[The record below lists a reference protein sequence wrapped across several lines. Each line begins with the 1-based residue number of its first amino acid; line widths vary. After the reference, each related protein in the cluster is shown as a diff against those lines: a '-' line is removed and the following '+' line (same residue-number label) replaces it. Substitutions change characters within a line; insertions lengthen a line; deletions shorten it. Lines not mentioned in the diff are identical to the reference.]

1 MTPITSANPT
11 NAAAASAAT
20 SSAAT
25 TKRASLA
32 NNFETFLTLLTAQL
46 KNQDPLSPLDSKDF
60 TNQLVQFSG
69 VEQQLKT
76 NDLLS
81 SLTESTK
88 LSAGAT
94 AVAYLGK
101 EATANSAIATIPAG
115 GNATWNYEIPRAAE
129 AVSLRV
135 LDSSGRVIAIASGE
149 TTRGEKAF
157 QWDGKDQSGRAVT
170 AGTYRLEINAKGAD
184 DQPII
189 GSVSRRGI
197 ISAVDLSGATPS
209 VTIAGASVPLSSI
222 TKIGL
227 QS

>member
-1 MTPITSANPT
+1 MPTITSSNS
-11 NAAAASAAT
+11 AAATKTAAST
-20 SSAAT
+20 S
-25 TKRASLA
+25 RASLT

-81 SLTESTK
+81 SLTENTK

-101 EATANSAIATIPAG
+101 EATASTSVATIPAG
-115 GNATWNYEIPRAAE
+115 GNATWNYEIPRAAQS
-129 AVSLRV
+129 VSLRV
-135 LDSSGRVIAIASGE
+135 LDSSGRVVATATGE
-149 TTRGEKAF
+149 ITRGEKAF
-157 QWDGKDQSGRAVT
+157 QWDGKDQSGRPVG
-170 AGTYRLEINAKGAD
+170 AGTYRLEINATGAD
-184 DQPII
+184 GQNIP
-189 GSVSRRGI
+189 GSISRRGI
-197 ISAVDLSGATPS
+197 ISAVDLSGSTPS

-222 TKIGL
+222 IKIGL

>member
-1 MTPITSANPT
+1 MPTITSATPT
-11 NAAAASAAT
+11 NVAAASAAT
-20 SSAAT
+20 AGTA
-25 TKRASLA
+25 KRASLA

-46 KNQDPLSPLDSKDF
+46 KNQDPLSPMDSKDF

-76 NDLLS
+76 NDLLK
-81 SLTESTK
+81 SLTENTK

-101 EATANSAIATIPAG
+101 EATANSSVATIPTG
-115 GNATWNYEIPRAAE
+115 GTATWNYEIPRAAQT
-129 AVSLRV
+129 VSLRV
-135 LDSSGRVIAIASGE
+135 LDSSGRVLATASGE
-149 TTRGEKAF
+149 TSRGEKAF
-157 QWDGKDQSGRAVT
+157 QWDGKDQSGRAVA
-170 AGTYRLEINAKGAD
+170 AGTYRLEINATGAD
-184 DQPII
+184 GQPII
-189 GSVSRRGI
+189 GSISRRGI
-197 ISAVDLSGATPS
+197 ISGVDLSGSTPS

>member
-1 MTPITSANPT
+1 MQAITST
-11 NAAAASAAT
+11 TAAS
-20 SSAAT
+20 SGPAT
-25 TKRASLA
+25 TSRASLA

-81 SLTESTK
+81 SLTENTK

-101 EATANSAIATIPAG
+101 EATANTSVATIAAG
-115 GNATWNYEIPRAAE
+115 GNATWNYELPRAAQT
-129 AVSLRV
+129 VSLRV
-135 LDSSGRVIAIASGE
+135 IDSSGRVVATASGE

-157 QWDGKDQSGRAVT
+157 QWDGKDQSGREVA
-170 AGTYRLEINAKGAD
+170 AGTYRLEVNAIGGD
-184 DQPII
+184 GQPII
-189 GSVSRRGI
+189 GSVSRRGL
-197 ISAVDLSGATPS
+197 ISAVDLSGSTPT

>member
-1 MTPITSANPT
+1 MPTITSATPT
-11 NAAAASAAT
+11 NVAAASAAT
-20 SSAAT
+20 AGT
-25 TKRASLA
+25 PKRASLA

-46 KNQDPLSPLDSKDF
+46 KNQDPLSPMDSKDF

-76 NDLLS
+76 NDLLK
-81 SLTESTK
+81 SLTENTK

-101 EATANSAIATIPAG
+101 EATANSSVATIPTG
-115 GNATWNYEIPRAAE
+115 GTATWNYEIPRAAQT
-129 AVSLRV
+129 VSLRV
-135 LDSSGRVIAIASGE
+135 LDSSGRVLATASGE
-149 TTRGEKAF
+149 TSRGEKAF
-157 QWDGKDQSGRAVT
+157 QWDGKDQSGRAVA
-170 AGTYRLEINAKGAD
+170 AGTYRLEINATGAD
-184 DQPII
+184 GQPII
-189 GSVSRRGI
+189 GSISRRGI
-197 ISAVDLSGATPS
+197 ISGVDLSGSTPS

>member
-1 MTPITSANPT
+1 MPTITSSNPT
-11 NAAAASAAT
+11 NAAAANAAA
-20 SSAAT
+20 SGT

-76 NDLLS
+76 NDLLT
-81 SLTESTK
+81 SLTENTK

-101 EATANSAIATIPAG
+101 EATANTSIATIPAG

-129 AVSLRV
+129 AVTLRV
-135 LDSSGRVIAIASGE
+135 LDTAGRIVATSNGE

-157 QWDGKDQSGRAVT
+157 QWDGKDQSGRAVA
-170 AGTYRLEINAKGAD
+170 AGTYRLEINATGAD
-184 DQPII
+184 GQPII
-189 GSVSRRGI
+189 GSISRRGI
-197 ISAVDLSGATPS
+197 ISGVDLSGATPS

-222 TKIGL
+222 KKIGL

>member
-1 MTPITSANPT
+1 MQAITST
-11 NAAAASAAT
+11 TAAS
-20 SSAAT
+20 SGPAT
-25 TKRASLA
+25 TSRASLA

-81 SLTESTK
+81 SLTENTK

-101 EATANSAIATIPAG
+101 EATANTSVAAIAAG
-115 GNATWNYEIPRAAE
+115 GNATWNYELPRAAQT
-129 AVSLRV
+129 VSLRV
-135 LDSSGRVIAIASGE
+135 IDSSGRVVATASGE

-157 QWDGKDQSGRAVT
+157 QWDGKDQSGREVA
-170 AGTYRLEINAKGAD
+170 AGTYRLEVNAIGGD
-184 DQPII
+184 GQPII
-189 GSVSRRGI
+189 GSVSRRGL
-197 ISAVDLSGATPS
+197 ISAVDLSGSAPT

>member
-1 MTPITSANPT
+1 MTTITSSNPS
-11 NAAAASAAT
+11 NAAAA
-20 SSAAT
+20 SAAT

-81 SLTESTK
+81 SLTENTK

-101 EATANSAIATIPAG
+101 EATANSSIATIPAG
-115 GNATWNYEIPRAAE
+115 GTATWNYEIPRAAQE
-129 AVSLRV
+129 VSLRV
-135 LDSSGRVIAIASGE
+135 VDSAGRVVAVASGE
-149 TTRGEKAF
+149 TTRGEKSF
-157 QWDGKDQSGRAVT
+157 VWDGKDQSGRAVN
-170 AGTYRLEINAKGAD
+170 AGTYRLEINANGAD
-184 DQPII
+184 GQPII
-189 GSVSRRGI
+189 GSISRRGI

>member
-1 MTPITSANPT
+1 MATITSST
-11 NAAAASAAT
+11 SAAATTTAAAT
-20 SSAAT
+20 S
-25 TKRASLA
+25 RASLT

-81 SLTESTK
+81 SLTENTK

-101 EATANSAIATIPAG
+101 EATANTSVATIPAG
-115 GNATWNYEIPRAAE
+115 GNATWNYELPRDAQT
-129 AVSLRV
+129 VSLRV
-135 LDSSGRVIAIASGE
+135 VDSSGRVVATSSGQ

-157 QWDGKDQSGRAVT
+157 QWDGKDQAGRAVN
-170 AGTYRLEINAKGAD
+170 AGTYRLEINAEGAD
-184 DQPII
+184 GQPII
-189 GSVSRRGI
+189 GSISRRGL
-197 ISAVDLSGATPS
+197 ISAVDLSGATPT
-209 VTIAGASVPLSSI
+209 VTIAGASVPLASI

>member
-1 MTPITSANPT
+1 MTTITSTNTSNTAAA
-11 NAAAASAAT
+11 NAAATKAAT
-20 SSAAT
+20 G
-25 TKRASLA
+25 RASLA

-46 KNQDPLSPLDSKDF
+46 QNQDPLSPLDSKDF

-81 SLTESTK
+81 ALTENTK

-101 EATANSAIATIPAG
+101 EATANSSVATILAG
-115 GNATWNYEIPRAAE
+115 GSAAWAYEIPRSAQT
-129 AVSLRV
+129 VSLRV
-135 LDSSGRVIAIASGE
+135 LDSNGRVVATANGE
-149 TTRGEKAF
+149 TTRGEKSF
-157 QWDGKDQSGRAVT
+157 RWDGKDQAGRPVN
-170 AGTYRLEINAKGAD
+170 AGTYRLEINATGAD
-184 DQPII
+184 GQPII

-197 ISAVDLSGATPS
+197 ITGVDLSGSTPS
-209 VTIAGASVPLSSI
+209 VTIGGASVPLSAI
-222 TKIGL
+222 VKIGL

>member
-1 MTPITSANPT
+1 MATITSST
-11 NAAAASAAT
+11 SAAATTTAAAT
-20 SSAAT
+20 S
-25 TKRASLA
+25 RASLT

-76 NDLLS
+76 NDLLA
-81 SLTESTK
+81 SLTENTK

-101 EATANSAIATIPAG
+101 EATASTSIATIPAG
-115 GNATWNYEIPRAAE
+115 GNATWNYELPRDAQT
-129 AVSLRV
+129 VSLRV
-135 LDSSGRVIAIASGE
+135 VDSAGRVVATSSGQ
-149 TTRGEKAF
+149 TTRGEKTF
-157 QWDGKDQSGRAVT
+157 QWDGKDQAGRAVN
-170 AGTYRLEINAKGAD
+170 AGTYRLEINAEGAD
-184 DQPII
+184 GQPII
-189 GSVSRRGI
+189 GSISRRGL
-197 ISAVDLSGATPS
+197 ISAVDLSGSTPT
-209 VTIAGASVPLSSI
+209 VTIAGASVPLASI

>member
-1 MTPITSANPT
+1 MQTISSS
-11 NAAAASAAT
+11 NAATTAAASAGTA
-20 SSAAT
+20 
-25 TKRASLA
+25 KRASLA

-46 KNQDPLSPLDSKDF
+46 QNQDPLSPLDSKDF

-76 NDLLS
+76 NDLLTA
-81 SLTESTK
+81 LTENTK

-101 EATANSAIATIPAG
+101 EATANSSLATIPAG
-115 GNATWNYEIPRAAE
+115 GNATWNYEIPRTAQS
-129 AVSLRV
+129 VSLRV
-135 LDSSGRVIAIASGE
+135 VDSSGRIVATASGE
-149 TTRGEKAF
+149 TTRGQKAF
-157 QWDGKDQSGRAVT
+157 QWDGKDQVGNAVA
-170 AGTYRLEINAKGAD
+170 AGTYRLEINAEGAD
-184 DQPII
+184 GQPII
-189 GSVSRRGI
+189 GSVSRRGL
-197 ISAVDLSGATPS
+197 ISAVDLSGATPT

>member
-1 MTPITSANPT
+1 MTPITASNPT
-11 NAAAASAAT
+11 NAAAAAAA
-20 SSAAT
+20 SSGT

-76 NDLLS
+76 NDLLT
-81 SLTESTK
+81 SLTANTK

-101 EATANSAIATIPAG
+101 EATANTSVAAIPVG
-115 GNATWNYEIPRAAE
+115 GNATWNYEIPRDAQT
-129 AVSLRV
+129 VSLRV
-135 LDSSGRVIAIASGE
+135 LDNSGRVIATASGQ

-157 QWDGKDQSGRAVT
+157 QWDGKDQSGRAVE
-170 AGTYRLEINAKGAD
+170 AGTYRLEVNATGAD
-184 DQPII
+184 GQPIL

-197 ISAVDLSGATPS
+197 ISGVDLSGATPS
-209 VTIAGASVPLSSI
+209 VTIAGAAVPLSSI
-222 TKIGL
+222 VKIGL

>member
-1 MTPITSANPT
+1 MVAITSSN
-11 NAAAASAAT
+11 ST
-20 SSAAT
+20 SSANANST
-25 TKRASLA
+25 SRASLA

-81 SLTESTK
+81 SLTENTK

-101 EATANSAIATIPAG
+101 EATANSSIATIPSG
-115 GNATWNYEIPRAAE
+115 GNATWNYEIPRAA
-129 AVSLRV
+129 ASVSLRV
-135 LDSSGRVIAIASGE
+135 LDSSGRVIAAANGE

-157 QWDGKDQSGRAVT
+157 QWDGKDQSGRDVN
-170 AGTYRLEINAKGAD
+170 AGTYRLEINATGAD
-184 DQPII
+184 GQPII

-197 ISAVDLSGATPS
+197 ISAVDLSGTTPT

-222 TKIGL
+222 VKIGL
-227 QS
+227 QVSN

>member
-1 MTPITSANPT
+1 MVAITSSN
-11 NAAAASAAT
+11 ST
-20 SSAAT
+20 SSANANST
-25 TKRASLA
+25 SRASLA

-81 SLTESTK
+81 SLTENTK

-101 EATANSAIATIPAG
+101 EATANSSIATIPSG
-115 GNATWNYEIPRAAE
+115 GNATWNYEIPRAA
-129 AVSLRV
+129 ASVSLRV
-135 LDSSGRVIAIASGE
+135 LDSSGRVIATANGE

-157 QWDGKDQSGRAVT
+157 QWDGKDQSGRDVN
-170 AGTYRLEINAKGAD
+170 AGTYRLEINATGAD
-184 DQPII
+184 GQPII

-197 ISAVDLSGATPS
+197 ISAVDLSGTTPT

-222 TKIGL
+222 VKIGL
-227 QS
+227 QVSN

>member
-1 MTPITSANPT
+1 MTPITSSNPT
-11 NAAAASAAT
+11 NAAAAA
-20 SSAAT
+20 AAT

-81 SLTESTK
+81 SLTENTK

-101 EATANSAIATIPAG
+101 EATANSSIATIPAG
-115 GNATWNYEIPRAAE
+115 GTATWNYEIPRAAQE
-129 AVSLRV
+129 VLLRV
-135 LDSSGRVIAIASGE
+135 VDSSGRIVAVASGE
-149 TTRGEKAF
+149 TTRGEKLF
-157 QWDGKDQSGRAVT
+157 QWDGKDQAGRAVN
-170 AGTYRLEINAKGAD
+170 AGTYRLEINANGAD
-184 DQPII
+184 GQPII
-189 GSVSRRGI
+189 GSISRRGI